1 MGWAENMSK
10 SVTEWQDYA
19 QSLKTNGIGMKV
31 ELEGLSIIL

>member
-19 QSLKTNGIGMKV
+19 QSLKTNGTGMK
-31 ELEGLSIIL
+31 EE